1 MADLKRQKPEAIS
14 VSLLNS
20 FSNDINEKAVREI
33 LLEEFGPEVE
43 IVTSCDVLPEIQ
55 EYERTV
61 TVTANAIVKPVVKK
75 YMTNLTKLLSED
87 TDTIRIL
94 KSDGGL
100 TSGELASQLPVNILM
115 SGPAGGVVGVTD
127 VISKNTPFT
136 NLITLDMG
144 GTSTDCS
151 IIPGA
156 SPAVRRETVVGP
168 LTVRS
173 PSVDVRTVAAG
184 GGSIANYNAIS
195 NSLRVG
201 PESAGATPGP
211 AAYGKGG
218 KMATVTDA
226 NLALGY
232 LPSSLLGGTFNL
244 DVSAAIKAVESV
256 AKQMGLSLSDTAE
269 GILNLANES
278 MMGAIRNV
286 SVEQGYDPRD
296 FALVCFGGAGPLH
309 ANAVGKLLGS
319 WPVIIPPSPGVLC
332 AQGDVT
338 TKMSHEQA
346 ATYIRTF
353 ADVSASELNAEFGEL
368 KASCEGIM
376 LNALADPSATL
387 DVSYQLDMRYKGQA
401 LTLTVAMVDED
412 LKNDTGTILD
422 LLRPKFAIVHE
433 QQFSFSLPDVE
444 IEIMRLRVKIT
455 DASPEV
461 QIQSV
466 PDAESEIAPESAII
480 SKSTITCDGK
490 EVEATFWDR
499 EQITQRGIKISGP
512 AVITEMDSN
521 TLILPGYYGEIDSI
535 GNILIRPTGEGER
548 RKETATTAQEAR
560 AIVSNSPLIPGLV
573 SSALASIRREMDT
586 LMLRCAMSPAIRDQQ
601 DEFNVIT
608 NPEGLMLV
616 GQFGSFITQFLSFW
630 KGTIEEGDVFV
641 TNDTY
646 QISGAVTHLNG
657 MYCFGPNRIQC

>member
-1 MADLKRQKPEAIS
+1 VRLLPLRLSIFLWLTETRSQIDGGLGAWINFDPPQPIVPLERTVEASERVSITGEVVRALDKDAFRASLADLKRQKPEAIS

-20 FSNDINEKAVREI
+20 FSNDVHKKAIRDI
-33 LLEEFGPEVE
+33 LIEEFGPEVE

-75 YMTNLTKLLSED
+75 YMTGLSKLLSDD

-94 KSDGGL
+94 KSNGGL
-100 TSGELASQLPVNILM
+100 TSSDLAGELPVNILF
-115 SGPAGGVVGVTD
+115 SGPAGGTIGVSS
-127 VISKNTPFT
+127 VISHNTPFT
-136 NLITLDMG
+136 NFITLDMG

-156 SPAVRRETVVGP
+156 DPAVRRETVVGG
-168 LTVRS
+168 LTVRA
-173 PSVDVRTVAAG
+173 PSIDVRTVAAG
-184 GGSIANYNAIS
+184 GGSIAHYNELT

-218 KMATVTDA
+218 KSATVTDA
-226 NLALGY
+226 NLTLGY
-232 LPSSLLGGTFNL
+232 LPTSLLGGTFKL
-244 DVSAAIKAVESV
+244 DASAAADAVDAI
-256 AKQMGLSLSDTAE
+256 AKQMGLSITDTAE

-332 AQGDVT
+332 AQGDVG

-346 ATYIRTF
+346 CTYIRMF
-353 ADVSASELNAEFGEL
+353 SDVSASELKAEFHEL
-368 KASCEGIM
+368 ETSCEKIVRE
-376 LNALADPSATL
+376 ALAGAGARL

-401 LTLTVAMVDED
+401 LTLTVAMGRED
-412 LKNDTGTILD
+412 LTDDTNAILET
-422 LLRPKFAIVHE
+422 LRAKFAVVHE
-433 QQFSFSLPDVE
+433 QQFSFSLPNIE
-444 IEIMRLRVKIT
+444 LEIMRLRVKIT
-455 DASPEV
+455 DASPE
-461 QIQSV
+461 IKIKSV
-466 PDAESEIAPESAII
+466 PEAETSSPPDSAIMSR
-480 SKSTITCDGK
+480 SKIVCDGQA
-490 EVEATFWDR
+490 VEATFWDR
-499 EQITQRGIKISGP
+499 EMITKKGYRIEGP

-535 GNILIRPTGEGER
+535 GNILIRPTGATEHK
-548 RKETATTAQEAR
+548 KEFAASAEEAR
-560 AIVSNSPLIPGLV
+560 AIVADKPLIPGLV
-573 SSALASIRREMDT
+573 ASALASIRQEMDK
-586 LMLRCAMSPAIRDQQ
+586 MVLRCAM
-601 DEFNVIT
+601 
-608 NPEGLMLV
+608 
-616 GQFGSFITQFLSFW
+616 
-630 KGTIEEGDVFV
+630 
-641 TNDTY
+641 
-646 QISGAVTHLNG
+646 
-657 MYCFGPNRIQC
+657 